1 MFTRSNETFAVIIK
15 KYINDFKNHDF
26 KMFYV
31 YYNISFILDNILMI
45 QNEKYVIFLI
55 EILKSFQF
63 QFFICPGSVALIP
76 NPLITTLMS
85 VMRKIT
91 TTMTS
96 FRISAVL

>member
-1 MFTRSNETFAVIIK
+1 
-15 KYINDFKNHDF
+15 
-26 KMFYV
+26 
-31 YYNISFILDNILMI
+31 MI
-45 QNEKYVIFLI
+45 QNEKNVIFFI
-55 EILKSFQF
+55 EILKRFNS

-96 FRISAVL
+96 FKISAVL